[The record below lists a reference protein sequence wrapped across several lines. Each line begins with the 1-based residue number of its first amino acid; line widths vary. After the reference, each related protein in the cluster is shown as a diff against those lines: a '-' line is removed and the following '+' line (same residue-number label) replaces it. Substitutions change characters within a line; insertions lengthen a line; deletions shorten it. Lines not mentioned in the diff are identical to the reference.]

1 MTTGAR
7 APAPDAGHALARTLL
22 HVADRALRAGYVR
35 GWLAER
41 DVSCAAEALDQLCL
55 AAEQAEPACS
65 EALVAVV
72 EALAD
77 ARSVDVVAR
86 LREEA
91 AGGAL
96 VGLARLLRKPLRP
109 SPLRAPRAKPPDYGS
124 GRPLTLGE
132 RKALARRPTRAH
144 LEKLLLDP
152 DPMVLETLL
161 ANPRLTEDDVLVVA
175 AKRPGS
181 PALLTAV
188 ARSGKWSVRA
198 RVRMA
203 LVLNPWVPPEIGV
216 PLVPLLSRGE
226 LRLVAEV
233 TDASPAV
240 RAAAHELLL
249 RRPPQLDDALD
260 DGVEPT

>member
-1 MTTGAR
+1 MAEN
-7 APAPDAGHALARTLL
+7 ANALSLARTIT

-35 GWLAER
+35 GWIAER
-41 DVSCAAEALDQLCL
+41 DVAEAALVLDEICL
-55 AAEQAEPACS
+55 GAEQADPTCA

-77 ARSVDVVAR
+77 DRARDLTTG

-96 VGLARLLRKPLRP
+96 LGLARLLRRPLR
-109 SPLRAPRAKPPDYGS
+109 LRPQQPAPAKPPDYGTA
-124 GRPLTLGE
+124 RPLTLGE

-161 ANPRLTEDDVLVVA
+161 SNPRLTEEDVLSVA
-175 AKRPGS
+175 AKRPGRA
-181 PALLTAV
+181 PLLAAI
-188 ARSGKWSVRA
+188 ARSGKWTVRA

-203 LVLNPWVPPEIGV
+203 LVLNPGVPPEVGV
-216 PLVPLLSRGE
+216 PLVQLLSRPE
-226 LRLVAEV
+226 LRLVV
-233 TDASPAV
+233 QMTDASPPV
-240 RAAAHELLL
+240 RAAAHELLQ
-249 RRPPQLDDALD
+249 RRPPQLDDAPP
-260 DGVEPT
+260 DGEEPS